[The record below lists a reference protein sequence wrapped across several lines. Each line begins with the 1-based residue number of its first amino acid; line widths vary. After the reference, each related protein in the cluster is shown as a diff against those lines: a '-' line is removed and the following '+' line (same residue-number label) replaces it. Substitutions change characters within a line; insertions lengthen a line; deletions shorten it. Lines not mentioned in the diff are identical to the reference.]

1 MAMLRDVVHED
12 KCKTIK
18 FPLNEINVDHSLPTI
33 ARMPA
38 ALARARIATQAESGG
53 LSSLPKRTACLQAR
67 QKGCAGFTAFVQAEF
82 NEF

>member
-1 MAMLRDVVHED
+1 MLRDVVHED

-18 FPLNEINVDHSLPTI
+18 FPLNEINVDQSLPTI

-53 LSSLPKRTACLQAR
+53 LSSLVKLTASCRLA
-67 QKGCAGFTAFVQAEF
+67 KGCAQACAGPCAG
-82 NEF
+82 